1 MAEIL
6 KAQEQPPQ
14 QQQAPKAPTH
24 TNVPRTVWKI
34 RTPWGVSANDGTY
47 DDTISAA
54 SDDGVSEWGQQTIDT
69 LQPPAEALVR
79 QAAQMS
85 IWDIIG
91 IWAGDPKKYAT
102 LIQAMKKVR
111 EAANDATHANAA

>member
-6 KAQEQPPQ
+6 KAREQPQ

-24 TNVPRTVWKI
+24 TNVPRTVWQI
-34 RTPWGVSANDGTY
+34 WTPWGVSANDGTY
-47 DDTISAA
+47 DGAISVAPNNKI
-54 SDDGVSEWGQQTIDT
+54 SKWEQQTTVT
-69 LQPPAEALVR
+69 LQTPAEAFVR

-85 IWDIIG
+85 IMDIIG
-91 IWAGDPKKYAT
+91 IWAGDPEKYAT

-111 EAANDATHANAA
+111 EANDATHVDAA